1 MVKYSIVAKD
11 ECIACGTCGS
21 VAPDIF
27 DFDDDGH
34 SENIYDGDANTGSV
48 EISEELHDDLIYAA
62 EECPTEAIKVS
73 DTPFS

>member
-1 MVKYSIVAKD
+1 MAKYSIVAKD

-27 DFDDDGH
+27 SYDDEGY
-34 SENIYDGDANTGSV
+34 SENIYDGDANTGTV
-48 EISEELHDDLIYAA
+48 EISGELHEDLTDAA
-62 EECPTEAIKVS
+62 EACPTEAIKVS